1 MESRPHGLPLLAE
14 QSAARDHSQHETT
27 RRGTARG
34 PGNGSRHSRR
44 RTLAEARFLVQE
56 LRLQADLP
64 GTRRVFERPGIL
76 LTVFFRLKAKRR
88 RSSESKESLFVPL
101 RSRNCSSL
109 LAIHSVDPRE
119 RVAPRLAHPAA
130 FCQPHQRLLWTGR
143 TGFVRGRRW
152 IHSHRRAPARRTPAL
167 VANPGAV
174 HRRRLLR
181 AASLSLSA
189 RRRVGRKRS
198 PSQNLS
204 QCYR

>member
-44 RTLAEARFLVQE
+44 RILAEARFLVQE

-101 RSRNCSSL
+101 RSRDCSSL
-109 LAIHSVDPRE
+109 LAVRTVGAGERTAP
-119 RVAPRLAHPAA
+119 RVARTAVVR
-130 FCQPHQRLLWTGR
+130 QPHQRLL
-143 TGFVRGRRW
+143 
-152 IHSHRRAPARRTPAL
+152 
-167 VANPGAV
+167 
-174 HRRRLLR
+174 
-181 AASLSLSA
+181 
-189 RRRVGRKRS
+189 
-198 PSQNLS
+198 
-204 QCYR
+204 

>member
-130 FCQPHQRLLWTGR
+130 FCQPHQRLLGLDVLVSSVVVVGFIRTEGHRLGVRRLWLPILGLFTVGVSCALPLFLYLREGALEGR
-143 TGFVRGRRW
+143 E
-152 IHSHRRAPARRTPAL
+152 APA
-167 VANPGAV
+167 
-174 HRRRLLR
+174 
-181 AASLSLSA
+181 
-189 RRRVGRKRS
+189 KI
-198 PSQNLS
+198 
-204 QCYR
+204 